1 MAQEGKIEASPELQE
16 QIRAILSEEFEVEIE
31 KIQPDAELIDTLS
44 LDSLDMV
51 DVVVL
56 VELKWGITLVAED
69 FQGLRTFS
77 DFYNLIATK
86 RANA

>member
-56 VELKWGITLVAED
+56 VEQKWGITLVAED

-86 RANA
+86 WANA

>member
-56 VELKWGITLVAED
+56 VEQKWGITLVAED
-69 FQGLRTFS
+69 FQGLIYR
-77 DFYNLIATK
+77 I
-86 RANA
+86 

>member
-51 DVVVL
+51 DVSSHL
-56 VELKWGITLVAED
+56 
-69 FQGLRTFS
+69 LRF
-77 DFYNLIATK
+77 L
-86 RANA
+86 

>member
-1 MAQEGKIEASPELQE
+1 
-16 QIRAILSEEFEVEIE
+16 
-31 KIQPDAELIDTLS
+31 
-44 LDSLDMV
+44 MV

-56 VELKWGITLVAED
+56 VEQKWGITLVAED

>member
-56 VELKWGITLVAED
+56 VEQKWGITLVAED
-69 FQGLRTFS
+69 FQGLHTFS

>member
-44 LDSLDMV
+44 LEMWWCWWSRSG
-51 DVVVL
+51 
-56 VELKWGITLVAED
+56 E
-69 FQGLRTFS
+69 
-77 DFYNLIATK
+77 
-86 RANA
+86 